1 MPSPANA
8 VSRPQAE
15 LVTMPGRAQFEPLDE
30 PPAYSS
36 QSWRAEAWE
45 RERERELNAA
55 ERGPDILAR
64 RRSRA

>member
-1 MPSPANA
+1 
-8 VSRPQAE
+8 
-15 LVTMPGRAQFEPLDE
+15 MPGRAQFEPLDE